1 MQRKINHYWKRKE
14 TSDETLS
21 SVATKVQRTESNV
34 SRPTQSGAI
43 SDPLPVHQD
52 QVEEKCST
60 VYPLI
65 WTEQQYEEFKQKN
78 SWMYASD
85 GKVGCTPCHEVN
97 NLGVRASRGVNIS
110 TQWADGNVT
119 FYGST
124 RTVQLSSLRK
134 KICEHRNSKA
144 HQDAINILETAKKD
158 VLLNLNA
165 QSKQSAFQSTAR
177 VFRTAYYVAKNS
189 KPFTDFEKLINL
201 QQANS
206 IDMGRVLHSKTVA
219 VDIIE
224 HISSHM
230 KKKTLTKII
239 ESRSKI
245 NVLADESTRVG
256 DKSTLIVFL
265 RASIDGK
272 AAPITFPLDLVDLES
287 LCASHIADK
296 IVDCLLKNG
305 YSIELLQEV
314 IIGFCSDGASVML
327 GTTSGVGKLLKD
339 KFPDIILWHCLNHRL
354 ELAVGIALE
363 IIGGTNDFQ
372 SFLEHLYSLYSQ
384 SPKNKREL
392 DQCSHDL
399 QTTLKRIGKV
409 FTIRWVASSFRAVS
423 AVWHSFPALAQ
434 HFDKASNDETRQ
446 STEKARF
453 RGILSKF
460 CTINFVKNLAL
471 MADVLNE
478 LTNLSETLQSR
489 NTTLPKA
496 HTLLNAY
503 TKRIESLVASPGEHS
518 IMAEQAEKAMSF
530 QQVELREG
538 RSPVIN
544 QAQFIRVIADNM
556 KERLFTTASSRA
568 QPSVHATRR
577 ENYKTLVV
585 QIDVLDPQKID
596 HENPRFGEDEVKSL
610 CSTLR
615 LNKQKLILRILNLRQ
630 VEEEAFLTN

>member
-1 MQRKINHYWKRKE
+1 M
-14 TSDETLS
+14 
-21 SVATKVQRTESNV
+21 
-34 SRPTQSGAI
+34 
-43 SDPLPVHQD
+43 
-52 QVEEKCST
+52 
-60 VYPLI
+60 
-65 WTEQQYEEFKQKN
+65 
-78 SWMYASD
+78 
-85 GKVGCTPCHEVN
+85 
-97 NLGVRASRGVNIS
+97 
-110 TQWADGNVT
+110 
-119 FYGST
+119 
-124 RTVQLSSLRK
+124 
-134 KICEHRNSKA
+134 
-144 HQDAINILETAKKD
+144 
-158 VLLNLNA
+158 
-165 QSKQSAFQSTAR
+165 
-177 VFRTAYYVAKNS
+177 
-189 KPFTDFEKLINL
+189 
-201 QQANS
+201 
-206 IDMGRVLHSKTVA
+206 
-219 VDIIE
+219 
-224 HISSHM
+224 
-230 KKKTLTKII
+230 
-239 ESRSKI
+239 
-245 NVLADESTRVG
+245 G

-272 AAPITFPLDLVDLES
+272 AAPINFPLDLVELES

-296 IVDCLLKNG
+296 IVDGLFKNG

-327 GTTSGVGKLLKD
+327 GTKSGVGKLLKD

-354 ELAVGIALE
+354 ELAVGNALE

-399 QTTLKRIGKV
+399 QTTLKRMGKV

-434 HFDKASNDETRQ
+434 HFEKASNDEMRQ

-460 CTINFVKNLAL
+460 CTINFVKKLAL
-471 MADVLNE
+471 MVDVLNE
-478 LTNLSETLQSR
+478 LTNVSETQQSR

-496 HTLLNAY
+496 HTLLTAY
-503 TKRIESLVASPGEHS
+503 TKRIESLIASPGEHS

-544 QAQFIRVIADNM
+544 QAQFIAAVADNM

-577 ENYKTLVV
+577 ENYKTLFG
-585 QIDVLDPQKID
+585 QIDALDPEKID

-610 CSTLR
+610 CGTLR
-615 LNKQKLILRILNLRQ
+615 LNKQQTHPAYIEFKASGGRSIPDQLNKLMVAVDTLSPSNADCERGFSAMNNIITDSRNAITTNNAEKQLFVSTVGPPCEKWNSEPCVRTWLGKGRRAAHATSGMARQQNLKKANYYEPLWK
-630 VEEEAFLTN
+630 VFK

>member
-1 MQRKINHYWKRKE
+1 MAKRPIN
-14 TSDETLS
+14 
-21 SVATKVQRTESNV
+21 
-34 SRPTQSGAI
+34 
-43 SDPLPVHQD
+43 
-52 QVEEKCST
+52 
-60 VYPLI
+60 
-65 WTEQQYEEFKQKN
+65 
-78 SWMYASD
+78 
-85 GKVGCTPCHEVN
+85 
-97 NLGVRASRGVNIS
+97 
-110 TQWADGNVT
+110 
-119 FYGST
+119 
-124 RTVQLSSLRK
+124 
-134 KICEHRNSKA
+134 
-144 HQDAINILETAKKD
+144 
-158 VLLNLNA
+158 
-165 QSKQSAFQSTAR
+165 
-177 VFRTAYYVAKNS
+177 
-189 KPFTDFEKLINL
+189 
-201 QQANS
+201 
-206 IDMGRVLHSKTVA
+206 
-219 VDIIE
+219 
-224 HISSHM
+224 
-230 KKKTLTKII
+230 
-239 ESRSKI
+239 
-245 NVLADESTRVG
+245 
-256 DKSTLIVFL
+256 
-265 RASIDGK
+265 
-272 AAPITFPLDLVDLES
+272 FPLDLVELES

-327 GTTSGVGKLLKD
+327 GTKSGVGKLLED

-354 ELAVGIALE
+354 ELALGIALE

-392 DQCSHDL
+392 DQCFHDL

-446 STEKARF
+446 STEKVRF

-460 CTINFVKNLAL
+460 CSINFVKNLAL
-471 MADVLNE
+471 IANVLNE
-478 LTNLSETLQSR
+478 LTNLSKTLQSR

-503 TKRIESLVASPGEHS
+503 TKRIESLIASPWEHS
-518 IMAEQAEKAMSF
+518 IMAEQAETAMSF

-544 QAQFIRVIADNM
+544 QAQFIRAVADNM
-556 KERLFTTASSRA
+556 IERLFTSASSRA

-577 ENYKTLVV
+577 ESYKTLVG

-610 CSTLR
+610 CGTLC
-615 LNKQKLILRILNLRQ
+615 LNKQQTRLILNFILNISYINLRQ